1 MDQDFSYH
9 RRWLLRNTV
18 EALEDVATILASM
31 AGESDSACQFI
42 TAYEHLTQAS
52 PEGRRKIFDDPRTA
66 IWIESVETA
75 ILASDNSIPSESDI
89 AAWSTYISIL
99 ALSATLMDGVAYQTK
114 LLQPQRG
121 FSSLPGMGS
130 YFILPER
137 LDTISLSTTSDG
149 ALYVNGENVALCS
162 IPEWGGFQLATS
174 DLLLTPPDS
183 TGIARLND
191 SDVAHQNWPD
201 CLERA
206 SKLIALH
213 PPSLELS
220 RSFAP
225 IIVPVQAEAENTH
238 CSVSFSTR
246 PCVLYMSW
254 APLVHIIAEA
264 IVHESDHQ
272 LFYLLTR
279 HADFW
284 EESVE
289 NQPSIFRSP
298 WRNDPRPLDGLLR
311 GASAFIRVGEFWDAI
326 RQTFESGSEDFDW
339 TGRRTVLAVRQSV
352 DAISVLK
359 RYGSLSFQGHDLV
372 VSLEDRARSLLDN
385 LSKES
390 AFDSWRKIAI
400 ESEIEHDTAWR
411 ERQLTDENDWVNHE

>member
-1 MDQDFSYH
+1 MVSI
-9 RRWLLRNTV
+9 V
-18 EALEDVATILASM
+18 
-31 AGESDSACQFI
+31 GESDSARQFI
-42 TAYEHLTQAS
+42 TAYENLTQAS
-52 PEGRRKIFDDPRTA
+52 PEARRKIFDDPRTA

-89 AAWSTYISIL
+89 AAWSAYISIL
-99 ALSATLMDGVAYQTK
+99 VLSASLMDRVAYQTT
-114 LLQPQRG
+114 LSQPQQG
-121 FSSLPGMGS
+121 CASLPGMGH
-130 YFILPER
+130 YFIFPEQ
-137 LDTISLSTTSDG
+137 LDTISLTTTSDG
-149 ALYVNGENVALCS
+149 ALYINGDNVALCK
-162 IPEWGGFQLATS
+162 IPEWGGFQLTTS

-201 CLERA
+201 CLEKA

-213 PPSLELS
+213 PPSMDLS
-220 RSFAP
+220 RCFAL

-284 EESVE
+284 EEPVE
-289 NQPSIFRSP
+289 NQPCIFRSP
-298 WRNDPRPLDGLLR
+298 WRNDPRPLDGMLR

-326 RQTFESGSEDFDW
+326 RQTYKSGSEDFDW
-339 TGRRTVLAVRQSV
+339 TGRRTVLAVRQSM

-359 RYGSLSFQGHDLV
+359 RYGSLSSQGDELV
-372 VSLEDRARSLLDN
+372 ISLEDRARCLQDN
-385 LSKES
+385 LSKEP
-390 AFDSWRKIAI
+390 AFDSWQRIAI
-400 ESEIEHDTAWR
+400 ESEIEHDRAWR
-411 ERQLTDENDWVNHE
+411 ERHRTEEKDRVNHEQYSGIQVASSWY